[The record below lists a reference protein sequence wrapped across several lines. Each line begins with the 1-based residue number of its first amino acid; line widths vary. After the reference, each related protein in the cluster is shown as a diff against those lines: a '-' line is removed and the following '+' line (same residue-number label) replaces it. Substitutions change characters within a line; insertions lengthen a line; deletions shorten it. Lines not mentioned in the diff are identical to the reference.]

1 MKKKIGDLT
10 LREITEICHKN
21 FCNNCPFRSNE
32 KVNGRFYCSVDVAD
46 YNTEYLDQEVEIE
59 VEE

>member
-10 LREITEICHKN
+10 LREATEICHKN
-21 FCNNCPFRSNE
+21 NCFNCPLRSKE
-32 KVNGRFYCSVDVAD
+32 KENGYYCTVDVAD
-46 YNTEYLDQEVEIE
+46 YNNEYLEKEIE